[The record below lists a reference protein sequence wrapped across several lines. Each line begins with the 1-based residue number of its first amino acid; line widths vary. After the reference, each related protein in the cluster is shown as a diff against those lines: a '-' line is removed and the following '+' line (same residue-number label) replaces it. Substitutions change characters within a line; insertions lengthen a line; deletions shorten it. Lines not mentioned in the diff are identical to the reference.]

1 MRKVSIKDIAMQ
13 AGVVPSTVSLVL
25 NGKSRQMRIS
35 DELAEKIKAI
45 AEKAGY
51 IPNQTAVSLRTGRSK
66 ILGLIVEDI
75 SNIFFASLAKVIE
88 DEVNSLGFKIVYCS
102 TDNNDEKGREL
113 IKVLLHR
120 QVDGFLI
127 TPSTGMLDEV
137 RKLVEGKKP
146 VVLMDRYFP
155 QLKSAYVL
163 VDNVAGV
170 QQGVEYLIE
179 KGNRNIAYITN
190 DLDQNQMHER
200 EQAYRETLRKH
211 GLPENESQVLRVPYE
226 TKSEEAVAMITNFLR
241 SSPQLDAA
249 FFATNYLGVFGLESI
264 QQLGY
269 VIPRDLAMVCFDDH
283 ALFRLMAPGITCI
296 RQPIEE
302 IACTAVDFLLQQFA
316 DPVPAPEQLQELKKP
331 TLIVRGSA

>member
-1 MRKVSIKDIAMQ
+1 MHKVSIKDIAMQ

-35 DELAEKIKAI
+35 DELAEKIKTI

-51 IPNQTAVSLRTGRSK
+51 IPNQTAVSLRTGRSY

-75 SNIFFASLAKVIE
+75 SNVFFASLAKVIE

-127 TPSTGMLDEV
+127 TPSAGMLNEV
-137 RKLVEGKKP
+137 KKLVEGKKP

-155 QLKSAYVL
+155 QLNSAYVL
-163 VDNVAGV
+163 VDNFSGV
-170 QQGVEYLIE
+170 QQGVDYLIE
-179 KGNRNIAYITN
+179 KGHRNIAYFTN

-200 EQAYRETLRKH
+200 ERAYRETLKKH
-211 GLPENESQVLRVPYE
+211 GLPENENLIFRLPYE
-226 TKSEEAVAMITNFLR
+226 IKSEEAVTRIANYLR
-241 SSPQLDAA
+241 SSPQVDAA
-249 FFATNYLGVFGLESI
+249 FFATNYLGVYGLESI

-302 IACTAVDFLLQQFA
+302 IASTAVNFLLQQFG

-331 TLIVRGSA
+331 TLVVRGSA